1 MPPTR
6 TSTLLLLAALIAL
19 PGCNSSP
26 DTSYP
31 REAYLVAP
39 ATSPRSIAI
48 APLLNLSG
56 QKQPDPLVAADL
68 VYQQMQEVRGVTVVP
83 VNRVVDVYVALGISQ
98 VESPEQANIVCN
110 ALGVD
115 ALLVPTITL
124 YDPYTPPKMGASL
137 QMFVAKS
144 YSTKA
149 SGNVDMRAL
158 TRQATPGEM
167 ESLPRNADFLQ
178 AVGMFDAANGSVHER
193 LMQFARG
200 RADPLGPM
208 GEREYVMHMD
218 RFAGFVWHELIGELL
233 AQMPRD

>member
-1 MPPTR
+1 MSSTR
-6 TSTLLLLAALIAL
+6 TSILLLAVLALS
-19 PGCNSSP
+19 GCNADP

-39 ATSPRSIAI
+39 QSSPRSIAI

-56 QKQPDPLVAADL
+56 QKQPDPLVAADI

-98 VESPEQANIVCN
+98 VESPEQANLVCD

-115 ALLVPTITL
+115 ALLVPTVTM
-124 YDPYTPPKMGASL
+124 YDPYAPPKMGASV
-137 QMFVAKS
+137 QMFVSKS
-144 YSTKA
+144 YGPRA
-149 SGNVDMRAL
+149 SGNADMRAL
-158 TRQATPGEM
+158 TRQATPGPM
-167 ESLPRNADFLQ
+167 ESMPRNADFLQ
-178 AVGMFDAANGSVHER
+178 AAGMFDAANGSVRER
-193 LMQFARG
+193 LGQFARG
-200 RADPLGPM
+200 RSDPLGPM

-233 AQMPRD
+233 AQMPQD